1 MWRALLYLVLVGVAA
16 WAAVWLANHPETISF
31 TWAGREYTTS
41 LAIGVVSIVVL
52 AVLISIVAATLRWI
66 VGAPSSIGRNARRK
80 RRERGLTALSRG
92 LVAVGSGD
100 VAAARRYAGEAERL
114 IGSEPLTLLLRA
126 QAAQAAGQRDTAEA
140 AFRRMAELPDTK
152 VLGLR
157 GLYLEARRRGDAV
170 SAREHAEAAAEAAPA
185 VAWANE
191 AVLDGYSADR
201 NWPAAL
207 RMVER
212 RASLGLVDKAASRRQ
227 RAVLH
232 TADALEREEENPHAA
247 LDAAVKAVELAPD
260 LVPAAALAGR
270 LLAAKGDLKRAAR
283 IIETAWRTT
292 PHPDLAAAYM
302 SLRSGDSAAD
312 RLKRAEA
319 LARMSSW
326 APESRLA
333 IARAAIEARDLPR
346 ARATLQP
353 LLHERPTMRV
363 CFTMADLEGQEGR
376 TGRVREWLARAARAP
391 RDQAWIADGIVSET
405 WAPVS
410 PVTGRL
416 DAFAWGTPP
425 EVLGAPARPEDL
437 VPPEDD
443 PGAPPPSGLPS
454 PTVVDASADISAP
467 QPASPAPPDTA
478 PPDPAVVAPAT
489 PAAVEPSR
497 PRSRPMAVGREPEPV
512 VFPVAHAPD
521 DPGAAGGEGGE
532 EPRSRFRLIG

>member
-1 MWRALLYLVLVGVAA
+1 MLRALLYLVLVGVAA
-16 WAAVWLANHPETISF
+16 WGAVWLANHPETISF

-41 LAIGVVSIVVL
+41 LAVGVVSIVVL
-52 AVLISIVAATLRWI
+52 AVLISIVAAILRWV
-66 VGAPSSIGRNARRK
+66 VGAPRSIGRNARRK

-114 IGSEPLTLLLRA
+114 IGSEPLALLLRA

-157 GLYLEARRRGDAV
+157 GLYLEARRRGDAA

-185 VAWANE
+185 VAWAHE
-191 AVLDGYSADR
+191 AVLDGHSADR

-212 RASLGLVDKAASRRQ
+212 RASLGLADKAASRRQ

-247 LDAAVKAVELAPD
+247 LDAAVKAVDLAPD

-270 LLAAKGDLKRAAR
+270 LLAAKGDLKRAAKV
-283 IIETAWRTT
+283 IETAWRTT
-292 PHPDLAAAYM
+292 HHPDLAAAYM
-302 SLRSGDSAAD
+302 NLRSGDSAAD
-312 RLKRAEA
+312 RLKRAES
-319 LARMSSW
+319 LARLSSW

-333 IARAAIEARDLPR
+333 IARAAIEARDLSR

-363 CFTMADLEGQEGR
+363 CLAMADLEGQEGR

-391 RDQAWIADGIVSET
+391 RDKAWIADGIVSET
-405 WAPVS
+405 WVPVS

-416 DAFAWGTPP
+416 DAFAWETPP

-443 PGAPPPSGLPS
+443 PGAPPPPILPS
-454 PTVVDASADISAP
+454 PTVMDAPADVAAP
-467 QPASPAPPDTA
+467 LPASPAPPA
-478 PPDPAVVAPAT
+478 AAAAAPAM
-489 PAAVEPSR
+489 PVASAPSR
-497 PRSRPMAVGREPEPV
+497 SQPRPVAAGREPEPV

-521 DPGAAGGEGGE
+521 DPGAAGTEGAE